1 MPYLLSCLFFFSA
14 ATESAAAI
22 PLGVAAPPPRL
33 RGVVPESQ
41 AQIGASCAEKKAHPS
56 RTEEMASAKADP
68 GQEARRGMHLARR
81 IVIKAGTPVVTHC
94 DGKVAL
100 GRIGSLVEQVAILRQ
115 QGREVVIVSSGAIAT
130 GIERMRKTMALN
142 QTVHETMLGARD
154 MARAGPSA
162 AVGQALLMNMYETMF
177 SKYNLSCA
185 QVLLTEDEL
194 SDGDTLSQARDT
206 TMELL
211 GLGTIP
217 IINDNDAIT
226 SRSVPVMDE
235 DTGEIRWD
243 NDSLARPAAAVGAR
257 RETLAIP
264 VGLMK
269 ARAPIRLTAAAVF
282 QAVERARHWRRAGGR
297 RAGRRFRWRRR
308 HAAESSWMV
317 AVATVVAVAHVF
329 VAPLSRNWHRM

>member
-1 MPYLLSCLFFFSA
+1 
-14 ATESAAAI
+14 
-22 PLGVAAPPPRL
+22 
-33 RGVVPESQ
+33 
-41 AQIGASCAEKKAHPS
+41 
-56 RTEEMASAKADP
+56 MASAKADP
-68 GQEARRGMHLARR
+68 GLEARRGMHLARR
-81 IVIKAGTPVVTHC
+81 VVIKAGTPVVTHC

-154 MARAGPSA
+154 VARPGPSA
-162 AVGQALLMNMYETMF
+162 AVGQALLMNLYETMF

-226 SRSVPVMDE
+226 SRSVPVVDE

-243 NDSLARPAAAVGAR
+243 NDSLAAVLASALRADLLVMLTDMDSLYVPAPPGASVRSPQRLPIYHTDAEFVRDGFMHSDVMTMSDSARGKFAGRSRMSAEGLEALVDSAKSAVAGGVRTAVMCTGHHPLSLVKLMRGEDIGTLFLPPNPTPAA
-257 RETLAIP
+257 
-264 VGLMK
+264 
-269 ARAPIRLTAAAVF
+269 RL
-282 QAVERARHWRRAGGR
+282 
-297 RAGRRFRWRRR
+297 
-308 HAAESSWMV
+308 
-317 AVATVVAVAHVF
+317 
-329 VAPLSRNWHRM
+329 